1 VNVSTV
7 ITAPF
12 VRLPRWIWGV
22 FLATLRR
29 CMGNGVT
36 ATASQFAFNAFL
48 ATIPFLF
55 VVVTAIRIAGPDA
68 YSTLFSKLEATIP
81 GISGLADAFNRT
93 VASGA
98 AAGFVIIAAALIA
111 LYMTS
116 NAIGALVDGLDR
128 AQRLPHR
135 RWIRAKGI
143 NMILTAGTVLLAVAS
158 VLALAGGEKLA
169 VGITEWIGTS
179 QSTSDLVDSL
189 TMPAGLAT
197 IFVFLVLL
205 YRFGPNQMRL
215 GFRAIIP
222 GALLSTAAWWLSTS
236 LISLYAQAIHNF
248 RGVYGT
254 LGTIFVYMNFLYF
267 SGLMFLVGGELNAEL
282 LHRRQVRA
290 ARAQA
295 ARKLAE
301 QEAAR
306 EREATKEPEVTVA
319 APTPL
324 RSVPALPPDD
334 DDATTIVD
342 PPSSDT
348 TPPGPRTGRRHRDGT
363 EPTREIDWP

>member
-1 VNVSTV
+1 
-7 ITAPF
+7 
-12 VRLPRWIWGV
+12 
-22 FLATLRR
+22 
-29 CMGNGVT
+29 MGNGVT

-68 YSTLFSKLEATIP
+68 YESLFDKLEATIP

-98 AAGFVIIAAALIA
+98 AAGFVIIGAAIVSV
-111 LYMTS
+111 YMTS

-143 NMILTAGTVLLAVAS
+143 NMLLTVGTVALAVAS
-158 VLALAGGEKLA
+158 ILALAGGERLV
-169 VGITEWIGTS
+169 VGTAKWIGAS

-189 TMPAGLAT
+189 TMPAGLVT
-197 IFVFLVLL
+197 ILIFLLLL

-215 GFRAIIP
+215 GFRAIVP
-222 GALLSTAAWWLSTS
+222 GALLSTAAWYLSTS
-236 LISLYAQAIHNF
+236 LVSLYAQAIHNL

-267 SGLMFLVGGELNAEL
+267 SGLMFLVGAELNAEL

-301 QEAAR
+301 QE
-306 EREATKEPEVTVA
+306 EAQRRAETDEPPLP

-324 RSVPALPPDD
+324 HAVKPRPIPGDEE
-334 DDATTIVD
+334 TTRI
-342 PPSSDT
+342 
-348 TPPGPRTGRRHRDGT
+348 GPRPAGRLRSGGSPADGA
-363 EPTREIDWP
+363 EPTREIE

>member
-1 VNVSTV
+1 MNISTV

-12 VRLPRWIWGV
+12 VRFPRWVWGV
-22 FLATLRR
+22 FLSTLRR

-68 YSTLFSKLEATIP
+68 YRSLFSKLEATIP

-98 AAGFVIIAAALIA
+98 AAGFVIIGAALVA
-111 LYMTS
+111 VYMTS

-143 NMILTAGTVLLAVAS
+143 NMVLTMGTVLLAVAS
-158 VLALAGGEKLA
+158 VLALAGGERLA
-169 VGITEWIGTS
+169 VGVAEWIGAS
-179 QSTSDLVDSL
+179 RSTSNLGDSL
-189 TMPAGLAT
+189 TSPAGLLT

-215 GFRAIIP
+215 GFRDIIP
-222 GALLSTAAWWLSTS
+222 GALLSTAAWYCSTS
-236 LISLYAQAIHNF
+236 LVSLYAQAIHNF
-248 RGVYGT
+248 SGVYGT

-267 SGLMFLVGGELNAEL
+267 SGLMFLVGGELNAEF

-295 ARKLAE
+295 ARTMAE
-301 QEAAR
+301 QAAR
-306 EREATKEPEVTVA
+306 TERQA
-319 APTPL
+319 ADGVPPRPIPL
-324 RSVPALPPDD
+324 RPVPPLPPEED
-334 DDATTIVD
+334 
-342 PPSSDT
+342 DT
-348 TPPGPRTGRRHRDGT
+348 TTVMDGRRSRASDRRGDGT
-363 EPTREIDWP
+363 GSNRDADAGR